1 MCLKSLPERAAPHT
15 SAPFIPSALSL
26 LRCPFSLHAL
36 CSLGRLR
43 PEPSCPP
50 SHPPRTPPPLP
61 TLLDSRQV
69 PQMSRLLPG
78 HVGLS
83 PPSNPRAPPSPS
95 AIWSLVLGGRNVC
108 EAGVPGK
115 PPRQVLGVKE
125 VAILWCADRRLL
137 LLIILSMIRSHSGP
151 MGPAAEQGACGRCT
165 CGGAGSPRCR

>member
-1 MCLKSLPERAAPHT
+1 ML
-15 SAPFIPSALSL
+15 
-26 LRCPFSLHAL
+26 
-36 CSLGRLR
+36 
-43 PEPSCPP
+43 
-50 SHPPRTPPPLP
+50 PRTPLLPSSPPPFPSSAARSPFMPSAPSGVCDLSPLALRPPPLPLP

-108 EAGVPGK
+108 EAGGPGK